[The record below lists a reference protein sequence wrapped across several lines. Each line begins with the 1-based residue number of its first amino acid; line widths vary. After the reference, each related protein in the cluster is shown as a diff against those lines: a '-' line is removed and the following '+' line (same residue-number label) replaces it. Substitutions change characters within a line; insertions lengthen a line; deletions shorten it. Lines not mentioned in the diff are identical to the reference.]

1 MDVDRWASLGAA
13 LVLLAASGLFAWMWN
28 RWRTGR
34 FRRTPATNS
43 TPFLVEASDEEWS
56 QVQGHAMKTLP
67 VGIVLL
73 AVAGL
78 GVGAGALADSSR
90 IELVGIAVGIWG
102 FLIYLAVVVVRQTLL
117 VRRLKRQRG

>member
-1 MDVDRWASLGAA
+1 MGSLSAA
-13 LVLLAASGLFAWMWN
+13 FVLFAAAALFAWMWN

-43 TPFLVEASDEEWS
+43 TPFLVDASDEEWAL
-56 QVQGHAMKTLP
+56 VQGHAMKTLP

-73 AVAGL
+73 VIAGL
-78 GVGAGALADSSR
+78 GVGIGAVLGIGLA
-90 IELVGIAVGIWG
+90 ETLGIAVGIWG
-102 FLIYLAVVVVRQTLL
+102 FLVYLAVVVVRQARL